1 MIEAIALL
9 TIYTMLA
16 VLVIAIWALM
26 AVIAH
31 DICRTLKDRWN
42 SKQ

>member
-1 MIEAIALL
+1 MIEAIVLL

-16 VLVIAIWALM
+16 VLVIGIWLLM
-26 AVIAH
+26 ALVAH
-31 DICRTLKDRWN
+31 DICRTVKTRLN